1 MKRFQN
7 PETMHIPLAAYSH
20 QIEISQAKRWLVMSG
35 QIGMRTDGSLPADP
49 IEQYKV
55 ALDNIHKN
63 LQAAGMEIKDLVKV
77 TIYLAGE
84 MDLIKR
90 REAMAEWLG
99 EHKPCS
105 TLIYVARL
113 ATPDIKVEIDAWACE

>member
-1 MKRFQN
+1 
-7 PETMHIPLAAYSH
+7 
-20 QIEISQAKRWLVMSG
+20 MSG

-63 LQAAGMEIKDLVKV
+63 LQAAGMEIRDLVKV